1 MKKLRKIL
9 LIDDDE
15 VTCYLNKLLLEK
27 MAIADEV
34 VSITDPWQALKFILE
49 NYHKKQIP
57 KEEGCDL
64 VFLDINMPG
73 MDGFAILEDME
84 LLNIDRSK
92 IFIVMLTSSISDEDR
107 RKAASL
113 GDQLQGYY
121 VKPLRR
127 EDVEEIL
134 KKLKPGLD

>member
-27 MAIADEV
+27 MAVADEV
-34 VSITDPWQALKFILE
+34 VSINDPWQALKFILE

-57 KEEGCDL
+57 KEEGSDL
-64 VFLDINMPG
+64 IFLDINMPG

-84 LLNIDRSK
+84 SLNTDRSK
-92 IFIVMLTSSISDEDR
+92 IFIVMLTSSISHEDR

-121 VKPLRR
+121 VKPLHK

-134 KKLKPGLD
+134 QKLKPSLD